1 MAQKWQRHVSASLD
15 FPALS
20 FREESRGQV
29 GLKAAW
35 GEQCF
40 VFEFQFQDNKSWSCW
55 QQQCVLFQS
64 LAFPEIKRQGAGAG
78 NGTAKVHLDGVNKDV
93 QQARWGV
100 ENGHVFCRKVIGMG
114 AWQELDQPRWGW
126 LPQVDGQVIRQP
138 GPGSTGGLPNMLCAL
153 RAWGNTVGL
162 LC

>member
-1 MAQKWQRHVSASLD
+1 MTKACVCLFGFSSSFFQGRIQRTGRA
-15 FPALS
+15 
-20 FREESRGQV
+20 ESCMWRAV
-29 GLKAAW
+29 LCVW
-35 GEQCF
+35 I
-40 VFEFQFQDNKSWSCW
+40 QFQDNNSWSCW